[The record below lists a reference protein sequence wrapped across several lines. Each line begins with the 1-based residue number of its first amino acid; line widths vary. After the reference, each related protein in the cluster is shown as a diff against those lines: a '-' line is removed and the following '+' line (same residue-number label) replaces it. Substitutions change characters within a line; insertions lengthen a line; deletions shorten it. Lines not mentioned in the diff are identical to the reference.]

1 MTCGIC
7 GRQVESNEDGPMM
20 ATCPCIKTPLGQ
32 FLRYAID
39 TCINPELPSLEVEDG
54 RLVDFEEDYDA

>member
-1 MTCGIC
+1 MAVCGVC
-7 GRQVESNEDGPMM
+7 GRMVEVSDSGQSMP
-20 ATCPCIKTPLGQ
+20 CICIKTPLGQ